1 VVDKEVQYDLV
12 LLLRNDK
19 KQMIHIMAKIYTSKP
34 NNHPRMVF
42 LQYHIRD
49 KDKLLLGDE

>member
-1 VVDKEVQYDLV
+1 VVDEEVRYDLV
-12 LLLRNDK
+12 LPLRSDK
-19 KQMIHIMAKIYTSKP
+19 KQTIHIRAKIYTSKP
-34 NNHPRMVF
+34 NNHPTMVF